1 MLDGVRLPAD
11 AMLPGAQGL
20 GAPLSCLNEARLG
33 IVFGAVGA
41 GRDSL
46 EAALAYA
53 AEREVFGKPLTG
65 YQLTQA
71 KLADMTVALG
81 PAMLLAIH
89 LGRLKEAGT
98 LRPEQ
103 VSLGKLN
110 SVRVALDVAREC
122 RTILGGQR
130 RHHRVLAAAAREQPR
145 VGAHLRG
152 HLRGAPAGDR
162 PGVDRDLGLPLSGA
176 TVG

>member
-1 MLDGVRLPAD
+1 MSSELVLDGVRLPAD
-11 AMLPGAQGL
+11 AVLPEAHGL
-20 GAPLSCLNEARLG
+20 GAPLSCLSEARLG
-33 IVFGAVGA
+33 IVFGALGA

-53 AEREVFGKPLTG
+53 TEREVFGKPLTG
-65 YQLTQA
+65 YQITQT

-81 PAMLLAIH
+81 PAMLLAVH

-110 SVRVALDVAREC
+110 SVRIALDVAREC
-122 RTILGGQR
+122 RTILGASGVTTEYSPLQ
-130 RHHRVLAAAAREQPR
+130 HAENLESVLTYQGTSEVHGLVVARP
-145 VGAHLRG
+145 
-152 HLRGAPAGDR
+152 
-162 PGVDRDLGLPLSGA
+162 
-176 TVG
+176 